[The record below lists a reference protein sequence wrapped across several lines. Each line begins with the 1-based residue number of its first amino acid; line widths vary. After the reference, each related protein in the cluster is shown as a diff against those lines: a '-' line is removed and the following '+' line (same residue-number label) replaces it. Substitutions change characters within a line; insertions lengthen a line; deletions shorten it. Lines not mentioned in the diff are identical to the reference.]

1 MPRSLVSQAGPLA
14 MSCVLIVDA
23 TLNGFS
29 LWDSTPTVTQHPGF
43 WVLQGNS
50 QLDRAN
56 GTAGGKWKPPAEE
69 MQEPTEK

>member
-29 LWDSTPTVTQHPGF
+29 PPTSNRFYYNYYNDDEYYYYYTWCRWSPFIVYGI
-43 WVLQGNS
+43 
-50 QLDRAN
+50 
-56 GTAGGKWKPPAEE
+56 
-69 MQEPTEK
+69 